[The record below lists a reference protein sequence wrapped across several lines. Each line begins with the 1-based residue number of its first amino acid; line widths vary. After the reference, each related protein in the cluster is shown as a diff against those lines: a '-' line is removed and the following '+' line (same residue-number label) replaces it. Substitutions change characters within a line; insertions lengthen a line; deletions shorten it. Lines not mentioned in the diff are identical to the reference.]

1 MNQTEFSIGGTN
13 VDTVIF
19 YTYPSCTSCR
29 KTKKWLVNEGV
40 NFEERHLFRETPTY
54 EELLG
59 LLAMTTEGI
68 DELLAKRSQEYKS
81 LNIDVN
87 NMPLSKV
94 IKLLIEQPRLLRR
107 PILTDG
113 KKLVVGY
120 NESALK
126 NLVKRKK
133 RAQANVSSL
142 VG

>member
-1 MNQTEFSIGGTN
+1 M
-13 VDTVIF
+13 DRVIF

-29 KTKKWLVNEGV
+29 KTKKWLVNEDV
-40 NFEERHLFRETPTY
+40 SFEERHLFRETPTY
-54 EELLG
+54 EELLR

-87 NMPLSKV
+87 NMPLSQV
-94 IKLLIEQPRLLRR
+94 VKLLIEQPRLLRR

-133 RAQANVSSL
+133 RSQNSTSYL